1 MTLLRS
7 QKIGGVRYIRKAVRE
22 ALEAEGELAIYYQM
36 YNPQN
41 SEGVPRCTHCLNG
54 AYQQSD
60 WGASMI
66 CPWCFGTTFEGGI
79 RQAWFTPLLF
89 SKPDVRDDRHPYGD
103 LAEQTSDLYLPDF
116 ISAWKGDFAVRING
130 FNIASQNPFKVTPE
144 AVEVWK
150 IETPQVSVVKDG
162 LSQIGSFQRVGST
175 AKASLVNLD
184 PPHPIAS
191 VAFKSPYLSLFAPTP
206 KQGAL
211 LNVAFSS
218 LQAPKDATSED
229 L

>member
-41 SEGVPRCTHCLNG
+41 SAGVPRCTHCLNG

-66 CPWCFGTTFEGGI
+66 CPYCFGTTFAGGI

-89 SKPDVRDDRHPYGD
+89 SKPDVRDEHHPYGD

-130 FNIASQNPFKVTPE
+130 L
-144 AVEVWK
+144 VW
-150 IETPQVSVVKDG
+150 
-162 LSQIGSFQRVGST
+162 T
-175 AKASLVNLD
+175 AR
-184 PPHPIAS
+184 
-191 VAFKSPYLSLFAPTP
+191 
-206 KQGAL
+206 
-211 LNVAFSS
+211 
-218 LQAPKDATSED
+218 SED
-229 L
+229 GSVIEKDTFVIVKEIRGNKVVVNKE